1 VSRLSR
7 FRSGIGQTSR
17 FDGNVYGFLGEV
29 EETQLPPLVKLPDNM
44 SLRQVLAVRE
54 LTAPSDGE
62 FDAWYGDGPTD
73 PRVPVQGDELIV
85 EEGGVLGEQRRVK
98 VPYLQYLPTA
108 WAPYFMAPQTPEQA
122 MRTWRALELA
132 NVTERH
138 TTITRQVT
146 KWLAAACVRVGPVGA
161 NRSKSKLH
169 LTWAPSPGLFD
180 RELTRWA
187 VRRLSPF
194 LTVAPPVVPPTL
206 VGAPHPGGRRWGSS
220 GRNDTS

>member
-1 VSRLSR
+1 MVWGRPH
-7 FRSGIGQTSR
+7 G
-17 FDGNVYGFLGEV
+17 
-29 EETQLPPLVKLPDNM
+29 PPGSCARN
-44 SLRQVLAVRE
+44 
-54 LTAPSDGE
+54 
-62 FDAWYGDGPTD
+62 
-73 PRVPVQGDELIV
+73 ELIV

-138 TTITRQVT
+138 TTIMRQVT

-194 LTVAPPVVPPTL
+194 LTVAPPVVPPML
-206 VGAPHPGGRRWGSS
+206 VGDRCGIQRARSVYQPVGTDAPNYGGNG
-220 GRNDTS
+220 DDAI